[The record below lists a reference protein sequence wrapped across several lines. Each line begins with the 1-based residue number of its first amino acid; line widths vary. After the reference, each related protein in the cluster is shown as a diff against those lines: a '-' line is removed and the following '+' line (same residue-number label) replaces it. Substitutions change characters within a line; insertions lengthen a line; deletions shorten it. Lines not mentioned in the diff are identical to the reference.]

1 MPLTPRVLNK
11 TYQEEDNAEGRGAD
25 KEEASDAHCFRR
37 HRFEKTEIYSTFICI
52 FCYAYFGDAH
62 YEDAVIYAEYR

>member
-37 HRFEKTEIYSTFICI
+37 HRFEKAEIYTGLLFVFLLCQSW
-52 FCYAYFGDAH
+52 
-62 YEDAVIYAEYR
+62 